1 MKALTNIVLLL
12 ITVGLAIASLARL
25 DDAPIALFKATETFE
40 IGEKAFPSDIFALR
54 RIKIKYPNGPTL
66 DMHGSGQQWQTS
78 EPWQD
83 RADYHTR
90 VEPLLH
96 FLHNSKIVD
105 VLPRKGTDVENL
117 GLRGGA
123 FEFQLYDAES
133 NTLEH
138 FRLGRISPWHSIAED
153 EDKTKLPTYFIR
165 HKQSSRKDSIYLVT
179 DTSLQL
185 HELFENHFQK
195 FRDHRPLAIYESIEQ
210 IRLMRKGTDMVMQ
223 RAAIGKPW
231 FITKPLEL
239 RCDQVAVKQLITDL
253 SLLTATEVEDSQN
266 FPESLNP
273 DETLEVGIKH
283 FQQDEEITLS
293 IALPKENTEELA
305 LAKVS
310 NRSPVF
316 SLPVNPAA
324 EIEVS
329 LSKLPLTI
337 NDIRAK
343 NMLAL
348 NGQQLKTVVIRPA
361 NQQPILLDRQRGSP
375 YQLLLPNGATDLEI
389 ETLTEFFTALTVDK
403 VIKFASDAAVDLR
416 PYGLDQPFLQIA
428 LVDFGQNQ
436 QRLQISRSPDDSLIY
451 AKMAHLPIVWQ
462 ISEDTLQKLDRPLW
476 EWKPKRLWNLPTIDI
491 TSINLRKKG
500 SPLTY
505 ITYNF
510 NTDTYSAI
518 QGQND
523 LTDQLNQNRAR
534 YYFESISKLSAF
546 RRLGPTHMKAKELLQ
561 DPDFTLTVVV
571 QEYDDEGEPSYEI
584 DHWLKLSRAS
594 KAANNQF
601 YYVSISG
608 EPDYFLLNAE
618 TAGTLATDLFT
629 N

>member
-1 MKALTNIVLLL
+1 M
-12 ITVGLAIASLARL
+12 TVGLAIASLARL
-25 DDAPIALFKATETFE
+25 DNAPIALFKASERFD
-40 IGEKAFPSDIFALR
+40 IAEKTFPSDIFAVR
-54 RIKIKYPNGPTL
+54 RIKIKHPDGTTL
-66 DMHGSGQQWQTS
+66 DIHGSGQQWQAS

-83 RADYHTR
+83 RADYHTH

-96 FLHNSKIVD
+96 FLHNSRIVD
-105 VLPRKGTDVENL
+105 ILPRKGTDVENL
-117 GLRGGA
+117 GLRGES
-123 FEFQLYDAES
+123 FEIELFDTES

-138 FRLGRISPWHSIAED
+138 FRLGHISPWHSIAED
-153 EDKTKLPTYFIR
+153 EDKTKIPTYFIR
-165 HKQSSRKDSIYLVT
+165 HKQSSRKDFIYLVS

-185 HELFENHFQK
+185 QKLFKNHFQK
-195 FRDHRPLAIYESIEQ
+195 FRDHRPLAVYESIEQ
-210 IRLMRKGTDMVMQ
+210 IRLMRKGTDIVMQ

-231 FITKPLEL
+231 YIIKPLEL
-239 RCDQVAVKQLITDL
+239 RCDQAAVKELITDL
-253 SLLTATEVEDSQN
+253 SLLSATKVEDSQN

-283 FQQDEEITLS
+283 FQQEEEITLS
-293 IALPKENTEELA
+293 IALPKESTEELA

-316 SLPVNPAA
+316 LLPVNPAA

-329 LSKLPLTI
+329 LSKLPLSI
-337 NDIRAK
+337 NDVRAK
-343 NMLAL
+343 NMLTL
-348 NGQQLKTVVIRPA
+348 NGQQLKTLVIRSTGR
-361 NQQPILLDRQRGSP
+361 QPILLDRQRGSP
-375 YQLLLPNGATDLEI
+375 YQILLPDGAKDLEI
-389 ETLTEFFTALTVDK
+389 ETLTEFFAALTVDK
-403 VIKFASDAAVDLR
+403 VVKFASDAAVDLR
-416 PYGLDQPFLQIA
+416 PFGLDQPFLQIA
-428 LVDFGQNQ
+428 LVDFSQNQ
-436 QRLQISRSPDDSLIY
+436 QRLQISRSPNDSLIY

-500 SPLTY
+500 SPITY

-510 NTDTYSAI
+510 DTDAYSAI

-534 YYFESISKLSAF
+534 YYFESISQISSF
-546 RRLGPTHMKAKELLQ
+546 RRLGPSHAKAKELLQ

-571 QEYDDEGEPSYEI
+571 QEYDDAGEPSYEI

-594 KAANNQF
+594 KTANNQF

-608 EPDYFLLNAE
+608 EPDYFLLDAE
-618 TAGTLATDLFT
+618 TAGILATDLFE